1 MKSRLGAFN
10 KAYNMKHAVKTVLQC
25 NHGFFFLL
33 REHHAMIYLDT
44 S

>member
-25 NHGFFFLL
+25 NHGFFSVVG
-33 REHHAMIYLDT
+33 T
-44 S
+44 SRDDISRY

>member
-25 NHGFFFLL
+25 NHGFFFSV
-33 REHHAMIYLDT
+33 AGT
-44 S
+44 SRDDISRY